1 MNKLQDPVQANLVYE
16 GSVKKIWKPEKEND
30 KLWFQFTDAY
40 SVFDW
45 GRMPDDIENKGKSL
59 ALMGDYFFQYFAKP
73 EVWQTLETLELGLD
87 KNWLKERFEH
97 ASFKNLTQNGMPNHF
112 VKLIQ
117 DKNQGDFLE
126 VVQGIVPKAKVHNV
140 SGINGT
146 SIYAYDNLPS
156 TRKEGSGERYLV
168 PLEVVFRFGLP
179 QGSSLIDRLKAN
191 PDYATKALGL
201 PVDTKLDADSF
212 FPYPVLEFYTKL
224 EPSDRLLSLQEAVL
238 LSGLSDKQFDILS
251 EQTLLLAVGLRQFF
265 KERNIELWDGKFEF
279 LVEYS
284 KSGTRILLADS
295 IGPDELRLIYKN
307 CHLSKEILRQIY
319 KDSNWA
325 KELSSAKKSG
335 GKDWKKKVSKG
346 PEPLSSETKKIV
358 DQLYPVLTNCIAG
371 KELFGDCPDL
381 DQYVKTLEKV
391 LRA

>member
-1 MNKLQDPVQANLVYE
+1 MNKLHDPVQANLVYE

-59 ALMGDYFFQYFAKP
+59 ALMGDHFFQYFAQPKI
-73 EVWQTLETLELGLD
+73 WQKLETLDLGLD
-87 KNWLKERFEH
+87 KEWLENRFKH
-97 ASFKNLTQNGMPNHF
+97 QSFRNLTQKGMPNHF
-112 VKLIQ
+112 VRLIQ
-117 DKNQGDFLE
+117 DEDQGEYLE
-126 VVQGIVPKAKVHNV
+126 VVQGTVPKAEVYKV
-140 SGINGT
+140 SGIDGS

-156 TRKEGSGERYLV
+156 ASKEGSGERYLV

-201 PVDTKLDADSF
+201 PADTKLDADSF
-212 FPYPVLEFYTKL
+212 FPFPVLEFYTKL
-224 EPSDRLLSLQEAVL
+224 EPSDRLLSLQEAML
-238 LSGLSDKQFDILS
+238 LSGLNKEQFDTLS
-251 EQTLLLAVGLRQFF
+251 EQTLMLSVALRQFF

-279 LVEYS
+279 LVEYA
-284 KSGTRILLADS
+284 KSGTKILLADS

-319 KDSNWA
+319 KNSTWA
-325 KELSSAKKSG
+325 KELSNAKRSG
-335 GKDWKKKVSKG
+335 GKDWKKLVSNG
-346 PEPLSSETKKIV
+346 PEPLTLETKKIV
-358 DQLYPVLTNCIAG
+358 DQLYPVITNCIVG
-371 KELFGDCPDL
+371 KEIFSDCPNL
-381 DQYVKTLEKV
+381 DQYIKTLEKV
-391 LRA
+391 L